1 MISIGHIA
9 KTYGVLPSEVL
20 ARGTTFD
27 LMVADVYTTWERHQ
41 QNPNDIGNYSQEDLQ
56 KIVEKSKNGG

>member
-1 MISIGHIA
+1 MITIGQLA

-27 LMVADVYTTWERHQ
+27 LMVMDVFTTWENHQ
-41 QNPNDIGNYSQEDLQ
+41 RNPNDVSNFSQEDLQ
-56 KIVEKSKNGG
+56 KIVENSKNGG